1 MLHAPNDFHAAHDNA
16 PAGAANQINKKKEI
30 KKSSC
35 PISRPLFK
43 NILYLLEILH
53 V

>member
-30 KKSSC
+30 KNHHVRF
-35 PISRPLFK
+35 PVR
-43 NILYLLEILH
+43 YLKIYSLEILH